1 MNYYVTSPHP
11 KRLQFDCRT
20 VWYFEFRSILFELRN
35 TPLEREELSSFAK
48 RAVRAQAKPSLGRED
63 DNLTDRIDPTVSR
76 PDMQFMS
83 GLGQRR

>member
-1 MNYYVTSPHP
+1 MNYYVTPLQP
-11 KRLQFDCRT
+11 KRLQFDSRT
-20 VWYFEFRSILFELRN
+20 VWYFEFRSIPFELRN
-35 TPLEREELSSFAK
+35 IPWEREELSSFAE

-76 PDMQFMS
+76 PDMQFMY